1 MTRNMDRNDAARSE
15 NALTDALRENL
26 SPHAVAVVAS
36 YLHPVLTKD
45 AGVDREIQW
54 LVQQLAEAVG
64 GWEQQNRLA
73 EEVGL

>member
-1 MTRNMDRNDAARSE
+1 MTRETDSNDAPRPK
-15 NALTDALRENL
+15 NTLTDALRENL

-45 AGVDREIQW
+45 AGVDREIHW
-54 LVQQLAEAVG
+54 LVEQLAEAVG
-64 GWEQQNRLA
+64 GWDQQNRLA